1 MERGDNVL
9 GKASLLVG
17 VLAGFAGI
25 VLLLGACRLVGW
37 IPGTPPGGDFVGA
50 GIVFALSV
58 FCFFEAYRFYQFFAR
73 PEIRD
78 QYYARTRLRRNDTKS

>member
-1 MERGDNVL
+1 MERGANVL
-9 GKASLLVG
+9 GKAS
-17 VLAGFAGI
+17 
-25 VLLLGACRLVGW
+25 LLGACRLVGW
-37 IPGTPPGGDFVGA
+37 IPGTLPGGDFVGA

-78 QYYARTRLRRNDTKS
+78 QSYARTRLRRNDTKS